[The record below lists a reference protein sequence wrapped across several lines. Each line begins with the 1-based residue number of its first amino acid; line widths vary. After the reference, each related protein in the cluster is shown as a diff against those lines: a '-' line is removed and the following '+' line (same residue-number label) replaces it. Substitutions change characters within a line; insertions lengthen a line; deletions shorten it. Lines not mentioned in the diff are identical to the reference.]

1 MDFHSRSVLQME
13 TSVSIFFLMQE
24 GNSFSLDF
32 RPLALH
38 LQVFLLMRSLK
49 NSNLCSKDDESNQ
62 FFSTDDSENYDLRLP
77 ASTATSTTRRYVM
90 DHGGTSHALIIL
102 RIDKWSSGNGIV
114 TYIDPYHYTRRGK
127 SNRKYCLY
135 SHLLNSMNRSNLM
148 EKDANYKRYNF
159 ALVGYKQD

>member
-1 MDFHSRSVLQME
+1 M
-13 TSVSIFFLMQE
+13 
-24 GNSFSLDF
+24 
-32 RPLALH
+32 
-38 LQVFLLMRSLK
+38 
-49 NSNLCSKDDESNQ
+49 CSKDDESNQ
-62 FFSTDDSENYDLRLP
+62 FFSTDDCEIYDLRLP

-114 TYIDPYHYTRRGK
+114 IK

-135 SHLLNSMNRSNLM
+135 SHLLNSMNRSDLM